1 MTREGEFAMRTFATG
16 SSLARRCAALLAGLA
31 IVTGPRPAPALTPAP
46 DLPSGTFHELRIT
59 SLTALTVAQQITQPA
74 VCSNGNACLHD
85 EIRIGVS
92 IDFEAGR
99 IAIDARA
106 PEDESGTP
114 VPPAMA
120 GAILF
125 NTQSGPAEL
134 RFAPPCENPDGCVG
148 GEALYIGT
156 IDQGGN
162 VAFPSLGLD
171 FELFGVSPI
180 SRFRAPMGTGPST
193 DPADPG
199 VIAQGE
205 PLDFATGAL
214 HLAGVDFIPAPIVGT
229 TLQLNRIRGT
239 LSPVPIPPVEVDDL
253 LRCQTAITKS
263 AAKFVKTKQL
273 TVQKCVERLL
283 ACAIDQETGSGAPQ
297 CLPEASEMCNSMLAR
312 AIRSEEGLSRK
323 IVDGCRDV
331 GPANVVAIAGGL
343 GFSLDKP
350 QCDRFGIGMAT
361 REDIA
366 LCLGR
371 ALSCQTEEIIGR
383 LEPRAFEMLASN
395 GYATLLPPQGCIPA
409 IADGDATAQNGEA
422 LRACQTAIGKQG
434 ARYVKTKHAELQAC
448 LAANLSCHLP
458 FELPGGSLDPSCVAA
473 ATARCN
479 TALDKIAAAGAKR
492 DLVVQRRCVALDAP
506 SIPALA
512 QGLGFSGLA
521 PICQALTPAGS
532 LANLGGLMDCLE
544 RSIDCSIDGMA
555 RSMVPRGHEV
565 LHHHALEDVIDAN
578 PCVHP
583 ECGDAI
589 LDPGEDCDP
598 LLDPDQTCNADCT
611 LVECGD
617 GLTQGTEEC
626 DDANTSSGDG
636 CSATCTDEPA
646 ACGNG
651 VIEHF
656 AGEVCD
662 DSDSAAGDGC
672 GSTCQSNETCGNGFV
687 DTIRGEQCDDGGTDY
702 VATLDGGQ
710 ETPPVVTGAS
720 GSATLV
726 LNGDDTLTY
735 NVTTTGLTGT
745 MAHIHLGAAGTPGPI
760 IINLVGGPADWA
772 GTTAPLTAEQ
782 KAQLNAGLLYI
793 NVHTAANINGEI
805 RGQIG
810 FAATASGDG
819 CSADCR
825 SDETCG
831 NGVID
836 AVTGE
841 ACDDGGGAAGDGCD
855 ASCQFEVCS
864 FASGPALGTRTFSV
878 APATSRIFNS
888 ILGLGNP
895 VGSISAPPM
904 SLTAGAT
911 DAGGS
916 ATVTLDADVIV
927 TVDVTLGSQTQ
938 CFKFL
943 AGSTGS
949 LHCCGGHAV
958 GMSNT
963 RDSNTGGVPATGG
976 QSNGPAVVLSGV
988 DGGGIGDLLMAFQ
1001 VQQAGGPAG
1010 FDCSTATYGGTSTQF
1025 WTTGTANGRV
1035 LRPAQGGATLEFIGT
1050 GEPFDCAMWTSE
1062 DGPGT
1067 FVSADTALN
1076 AIPGVDAANVRSL
1089 DD

>member
-1 MTREGEFAMRTFATG
+1 MRTLATG
-16 SSLARRCAALLAGLA
+16 MSPRARLSVSLLAGLA
-31 IVTGPRPAPALTPAP
+31 LFAGPWPAAALSPAP
-46 DLPSGTFHELRIT
+46 DLPPGSFHELRIT
-59 SLTALTVAQQITQPA
+59 SLTTLTVAQQITQPSI
-74 VCSNGNACLHD
+74 CSNGNACLHN

-92 IDFEAGR
+92 IDFAAGR

-106 PEDESGTP
+106 PEDEFGTP
-114 VPPAMA
+114 VLPAQP

-162 VAFPSLGLD
+162 VSFPSLGLD

-180 SRFRAPMGTGPST
+180 SRFRGPVGTGPSS

-199 VIAQGE
+199 VIAEGE

-214 HLAGVDFIPAPIVGT
+214 HLAGADFIPAPIVGT

-253 LRCQTAITKS
+253 LRCQTAVSK
-263 AAKFVKTKQL
+263 AAAAFVKTKQPTL
-273 TVQKCVERLL
+273 QKCVDQLL
-283 ACAIDQETGSGAPQ
+283 ACAIAQETGSAAPD
-297 CLPEASEMCNSMLAR
+297 CLAKANDLCNRMLAR
-312 AIRSEEGLSRK
+312 AISSEERLSRR
-323 IVDGCRDV
+323 IVSGCENV
-331 GPANVVAIAGGL
+331 GPANIVAIAGGL

-350 QCDRFGIGMAT
+350 QCDELGIGMAT

-371 ALSCQTEEIIGR
+371 TLSCQTEEIIGR
-383 LEPRAFEMLASN
+383 LEPRAYEVLASN
-395 GYATLLPPQGCIPA
+395 GYAALLPPQGCMPA
-409 IADGDATAQNGEA
+409 IADGDATGQNGDA
-422 LRACQTAIGKQG
+422 LLACQMTIEKLG
-434 ARYVKTKHAELQAC
+434 ARYGKTKQAELQAC
-448 LAANLSCHLP
+448 LAANLACHLP
-458 FELPGGSLDPSCVAA
+458 FELPGGSLDPACVAA
-473 ATARCN
+473 ARERCD
-479 TALDKIAAAGAKR
+479 TALGKIARAGTKK
-492 DLVVQRRCVALDAP
+492 DLGIQRRCVALDAP

-512 QGLGFSGLA
+512 QGLGFAGLA
-521 PICQALTPAGS
+521 PICQELTPPGS
-532 LANLGGLMDCLE
+532 LADLAGLIDCLG
-544 RSIDCSIDGMA
+544 RSIDCSVEGLVRTA
-555 RSMVPRGHEV
+555 VPRGHEV
-565 LHHHALEDVIDAN
+565 LHHHAMQDVLDAN
-578 PCVHP
+578 PCLHP
-583 ECGDAI
+583 ECGDGL
-589 LDPGEDCDP
+589 LDPGEACDP

-611 LVECGD
+611 LVVCGD

-626 DDANTSSGDG
+626 DDGNTVSNDG
-636 CSATCTDEPA
+636 CSATCIDEPT

-651 VIEHF
+651 VVEHF
-656 AGEVCD
+656 VGEVCD

-687 DTIRGEQCDDGGTDY
+687 DTIRGEQCDDGGVDY
-702 VATLDGGQ
+702 VATLEGAQ

-735 NVTTTGLTGT
+735 DVTTTGLTGT
-745 MAHIHLGAAGTPGPI
+745 MAHIHLGAAGVPGPI
-760 IINLVGGPADWA
+760 IINLSGGPAIWS
-772 GTTAPLTAEQ
+772 GTTAPLTAEE
-782 KAQLNAGLLYI
+782 KAQLKAGLLYI

-810 FAATASGDG
+810 FGPTAAGDG

-836 AVTGE
+836 TVTGE
-841 ACDDGGGAAGDGCD
+841 ACDDGDLVAGDGCD
-855 ASCQFEVCS
+855 ASCQLEMCAL
-864 FASGPALGTRTFSV
+864 ASAPALGTRIFSV
-878 APATSRIFNS
+878 ATATSGIFNS
-888 ILGLGNP
+888 IVGLGTP

-904 SLTAGAT
+904 SLTASAT

-927 TVDVTLGSQTQ
+927 TIDVTLGGTVQ

-943 AGSTGS
+943 AVSTGS

-963 RDSNTGGVPATGG
+963 RDSNTGGIPTTGG
-976 QSNGPAVVLSGV
+976 QSNGPAVQLGGV
-988 DGGGIGDLLMAFQ
+988 GGGGIGDLLMAFQ
-1001 VQQAGGPAG
+1001 VQQANGPSG

-1025 WTTGTANGRV
+1025 WTTASATARV
-1035 LRPAQGGATLEFIGT
+1035 VRPAQGGPVFEFVGT
-1050 GEPFDCAMWTSE
+1050 GQPFDCTGWTSE
-1062 DGPGT
+1062 DGPGS
-1067 FVSADTALN
+1067 FVAADTALN
-1076 AIPGVDAANVRSL
+1076 AIPGVDAANVRLL